1 MIYFIQAIHFMM
13 SLLLVLHSYSWKWK
27 DQLHLSFKWRLSMTA
42 RASQFECSSPRL
54 QLITMCCLV
63 SCKDIVSIVHNTGES
78 WTEPWI
84 WTHVAVTHL
93 PCRSQV
99 SEDCWTLMYIV
110 RSADIACRD
119 WPLKRKLSTAQCVLC
134 QVRCHCIF
142 CGPCIRYSDI
152 FCVPCIR

>member
-1 MIYFIQAIHFMM
+1 MIHSIQTIHFMM

-54 QLITMCCLV
+54 QLITMWCLV

-84 WTHVAVTHL
+84 WPHVAVTHL
-93 PCRSQV
+93 PCPLSGFRGLLNVDVYRKICRNCMPLLALKTQV
-99 SEDCWTLMYIV
+99 VHCFCIHIV
-110 RSADIACRD
+110 TICLRFTRVTITD
-119 WPLKRKLSTAQCVLC
+119 L
-134 QVRCHCIF
+134 
-142 CGPCIRYSDI
+142 
-152 FCVPCIR
+152 